1 MKKALITGI
10 TGQDGSYLAEFLL
23 AKGYEVHGLMRR
35 SSSFN
40 TDRIEHIYQDP
51 HEANRR
57 LFLHYGDLSDASNLS
72 RLIEKIAPDEI
83 YNLGAQSHVRVSF
96 DMPEYTGDITGL
108 GTLRLLDAIRMS
120 GLKTKFYQASS
131 SEMYGKVRET
141 PQNETTPFYPR
152 SPYACAKVFAHYT
165 AINYRE
171 SYGMFIC
178 NGILF
183 NHESPRRGETFVTRK
198 ITRGLARIKAGLDQ
212 TLFLGNLDARRDWGY
227 AKEYVEAM
235 WRMLQQEQP
244 DDYVIATGENH
255 TIREFVERAAGMI
268 GYDIVWVGKGMDECG
283 IDKATG
289 RVLIKIEPRYYRP
302 AEVDALQGDASKAK
316 RVLGFEPKT
325 SFDELTRMM
334 MEHDLKKY
342 GLALSPFSSSSAAVF
357 NQSSAVSAYGGIAKD
372 AKIYVAGHR
381 GLVGSAIVRNL
392 ESKGYANIVTRT
404 HDELNLGDER
414 AVAAFFEQEKPE
426 YVFLAAARV
435 GGIVANQEAKGQ
447 MFYDNMAIELNVIHH
462 AWKNGVK
469 KLVFLGSS
477 CIYPRLA
484 PQPIKEEHLMTG
496 HLETTNDAYAVAK
509 IAGIQMCRAYYEQYG
524 FKYAAVMPCNLF
536 GPGDN
541 FDLKTSHVLPALLRK
556 VIEAKARGDKQIV
569 MWGTGAPR
577 REFLYVD
584 DMAEACVFLMNSSA
598 ENEIFNVGMGEDITI
613 KDLLQLICEVVGYQG
628 EIVSDLTKPDGT
640 PRKLLD
646 VSKLHALGWHH
657 TVSLREGIE
666 KMVTL
671 FKQQSV

>member
-1 MKKALITGI
+1 MKKAFITGI

-23 AKGYEVHGLMRR
+23 AKGYEVHGLIRR
-35 SSSFN
+35 ASTFN
-40 TDRIEHIYQDP
+40 TDRLEDIYQDP
-51 HEANRR
+51 HESNRR
-57 LFLHYGDLSDASNLS
+57 LFLHHGDLSDASNLS
-72 RLIEKIAPDEI
+72 RLMEKVAPDEI

-108 GTLRLLDAIRMS
+108 GTLRLLDTIRMS

-131 SEMYGKVRET
+131 SEMYGKTRET
-141 PQNETTPFYPR
+141 PQRETTPFYPR
-152 SPYACAKVFAHYT
+152 SPYACAKAFAHYT

-198 ITRGLARIKAGLDQ
+198 ITRGLARIKAGFDH
-212 TLFLGNLDARRDWGY
+212 TLFLGNLDAKRDWGY

-235 WRMLQQEQP
+235 WLMLQQEQP

-268 GYDIVWVGKGMDECG
+268 GYDIVWAGNGMDECG
-283 IDKATG
+283 IDRVTG
-289 RVLIKIEPRYYRP
+289 RTLIKIDPRYYRL

-325 SFDELTRMM
+325 SFDELTRIM

-342 GLALSPFSSSSAAVF
+342 GLSLSPSVVFS
-357 NQSSAVSAYGGIAKD
+357 QSAVSSPTVSMTKD

-392 ESKGYANIVTRT
+392 ESNGYTNIVKRT
-404 HDELNLGDER
+404 HDELDLRDER
-414 AVAAFFEQEKPE
+414 AVAAFFELEKPE
-426 YVFLAAARV
+426 YVFLAAAKV
-435 GGIVANQEAKGQ
+435 GGIVANQEAKAE
-447 MFYDNMAIELNVIHH
+447 MFFDNMAIELNVIHH

-477 CIYPRLA
+477 CIYPKLA
-484 PQPIKEEHLMTG
+484 QQPIKEEYLMTG

-524 FKYAAVMPCNLF
+524 FKSVSVMPCNLF
-536 GPGDN
+536 GTGDN
-541 FDLKTSHVLPALLRK
+541 FDLKTSHVLPGLLRK
-556 VIEAKARGDKQIV
+556 VVEAKERGDTQIV
-569 MWGTGAPR
+569 MWGTGTPR

-584 DMAEACVFLMNSSA
+584 DMADACVFLMNSDV
-598 ENEIFNVGMGEDITI
+598 ENEIFNVGMGEDITV
-613 KDLLQLICEVVGYQG
+613 KDLLQLICEIVGYNG
-628 EIVSDLTKPDGT
+628 EIAQDLTKPDGT

-646 VSKLHALGWHH
+646 VSRLHALGWKHR
-657 TVSLREGIE
+657 VSLREGIE
-666 KMVTL
+666 RL
-671 FKQQSV
+671 LAWFLADRPAG